1 MHNQKKEIDTASL
14 ITIIDRGDLFASGIQ
29 TLVNPVNCRGA
40 MGKGL
45 ALIFKKRY
53 PLMFQDYQNRCKQNL
68 VKLGEPYIWKETSSL
83 SPIWVLNFPTKGN
96 WSNKS
101 NLHDIRNGLQHL
113 AQHAKEWG
121 ITSLAIPALGC
132 GLGGLSWEAVLPEIT
147 TYLAPLQIPIQIYKE
162 GPILA
167 KNSRKKKKNTTN
179 CSTSNELP
187 SDSLERFFSRKR
199 KRSSPSHALLSEEK
213 EEREPTLTAPN

>member
-1 MHNQKKEIDTASL
+1 MRTQEKGLDTISL
-14 ITIIDRGDLFASGIQ
+14 ITIIDRGDLFASGMQ
-29 TLVNPVNCRGA
+29 TLVNPVNCIGV

-45 ALIFKKRY
+45 APLFKKRY
-53 PLMFQDYQNRCKQNL
+53 PRMFQDYQNRCKQSL
-68 VKLGEPYIWKETSSL
+68 VKLGEPYVWKEASP
-83 SPIWVLNFPTKGN
+83 SPIWVLNFPTKGS
-96 WSNKS
+96 WRNKS

-113 AQHAKEWG
+113 AQHAREWG

-132 GLGGLSWEAVLPEIT
+132 GLGSLSWETVLPEIT